1 MGGSV
6 VINRQ
11 YQSSTFWARIAQ
23 EKVNV
28 VSVVP
33 TLLQFSCEF
42 AEHQQAAGKSI
53 WGEGASREQL
63 APFRHVIR
71 GAATC
76 AAALPKRFEDQ
87 FRCRV
92 LLGYRLREPTC

>member
-53 WGEGASREQL
+53 WGEGISREQL
-63 APFRHVIR
+63 AQFRHIIC
-71 GAATC
+71 GAGTLAV
-76 AAALPKRFEDQ
+76 ALAKRFGDE
-87 FRCRV
+87 FSFPV
-92 LLGYRLREPTC
+92 LHGYRLSV